1 MQQLGQDIE
10 NRTFKRCYL
19 LYGDEDYLRKQ
30 YKDKLLKAL
39 VTEGDTMNF
48 NRYEGKDINIGEV
61 IDQAETMPFF
71 ADKRVIYIEDSG
83 LLKSGGEQLA
93 DYLSQSAPDTVII
106 LNESNVDKRSKL
118 FKAVTG
124 AGRAVEFVKQPEETL
139 RKWILGKIKKEGKS
153 IDIRALD
160 ILLERTGTDMT
171 TISTEL
177 EKLFSYTMNKNSI
190 STADVEDIVT
200 VSTSSKVFDMISA
213 MAEKKQSAALEM
225 YHDLLAHKETP
236 FGILALITRQFN
248 MMLQISELL
257 EGGSYGKRIADTL
270 SIPSFAEQ
278 KYERQLKNFSKKTL
292 RKALDACAA
301 ADENVKIKG
310 MLPELSVELLIIEY
324 STVNI
329 HS

>member
-1 MQQLGQDIE
+1 
-10 NRTFKRCYL
+10 
-19 LYGDEDYLRKQ
+19 
-30 YKDKLLKAL
+30 
-39 VTEGDTMNF
+39 
-48 NRYEGKDINIGEV
+48 
-61 IDQAETMPFF
+61 
-71 ADKRVIYIEDSG
+71 
-83 LLKSGGEQLA
+83 
-93 DYLSQSAPDTVII
+93 
-106 LNESNVDKRSKL
+106 
-118 FKAVTG
+118 
-124 AGRAVEFVKQPEETL
+124 
-139 RKWILGKIKKEGKS
+139 
-153 IDIRALD
+153 
-160 ILLERTGTDMT
+160 MT

-177 EKLFSYTMNKNSI
+177 EKLFSYTMNKDSI

-292 RKALDACAA
+292 RNALDACAA